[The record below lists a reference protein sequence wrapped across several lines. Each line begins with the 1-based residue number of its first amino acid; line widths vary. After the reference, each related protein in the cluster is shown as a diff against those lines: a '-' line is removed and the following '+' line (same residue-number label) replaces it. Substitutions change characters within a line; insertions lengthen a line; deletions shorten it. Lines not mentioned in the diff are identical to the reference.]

1 MSQESTVHKQNNLQI
16 AADLEGY
23 VERPQGHGPW
33 PGVVVIMEAFGVT
46 GHIQNA
52 CKRLARAGFVALAPD
67 HFHGEVVP
75 YNSEM
80 QKILERISNLKDAQ
94 LVEEVGQSLDWLDG
108 QPDVK
113 EGSHGIIGFCMGGR
127 LAFLSNCR
135 HATRLKAAVAFYGGG
150 IAPGTHPDRLGR
162 TPPIGEAQDMQ
173 APIFLGYG
181 ADDQGIP
188 GDEHARIA
196 KTLTDLK
203 KRYMLS
209 VYPGAG
215 HAFLCE
221 ERPAYAP
228 KVEPI
233 AWQDAIAFLKA
244 NLG

>member
-1 MSQESTVHKQNNLQI
+1 MHQQNNVQI

-23 VERPQGHGPW
+23 VERPQGGGPF

-52 CKRLARAGFVALAPD
+52 CKRLAKAGFVALAPD
-67 HFHGEVVP
+67 HFHGEIIP
-75 YNSEM
+75 YNAEM
-80 QKILERISNLKDAQ
+80 PKVMAKISSLKDEQ
-94 LVEEVGQSLDWLDG
+94 LVQEVGQCLDWFDQ

-113 EGSHGIIGFCMGGR
+113 KGAHGIIGFCMGGR

-135 HATRLKAAVAFYGGG
+135 HGARLRAAVAFYGGA
-150 IAPGTHPDRLGR
+150 IAPGVSPDRLGR
-162 TPPIGEAQDMQ
+162 IPPIGEAEKMQ
-173 APIFLGYG
+173 GPVFLGYG
-181 ADDQGIP
+181 ADDQGIS
-188 GDEHARIA
+188 GEEHARIA

-203 KRYMLS
+203 KRYVLS

-233 AWQDAIAFLKA
+233 VWREAIGFLTA
-244 NLG
+244 NLA

>member
-1 MSQESTVHKQNNLQI
+1 MHKQNNTQI

-23 VERPQGHGPW
+23 AERPEGKGPF
-33 PGVVVIMEAFGVT
+33 PGVVVIMEAYGIT
-46 GHIQNA
+46 GHIHNV
-52 CKRLARAGFVALAPD
+52 CKRLVKAGFVALAPD
-67 HFHGEVVP
+67 HFHGDVITYTDSP
-75 YNSEM
+75 AAM
-80 QKILERISNLKDAQ
+80 AKISTLKDDQ
-94 LVEEVGQSLDWLDG
+94 LVKEVGQCLDWFDK
-108 QPDVK
+108 QADVK
-113 EGSHGIIGFCMGGR
+113 KGAHAIIGFCMGGR

-135 HATRLKAAVAFYGGG
+135 LPTRLQASVGFYGGA
-150 IAPGTHPDRLGR
+150 IAPGVNPDRFGR
-162 TPPIGEAQDMQ
+162 IPPIGEAEKMQ

-203 KRYMLS
+203 KRYVLS

-233 AWQDAIAFLKA
+233 AWREAIGFLHA

>member
-1 MSQESTVHKQNNLQI
+1 MYPQNNVQI

-23 VERPQGHGPW
+23 AEWPTGDGPF

-46 GHIQNA
+46 GHIQNV
-52 CKRLARAGFVALAPD
+52 CRRLAKAGFVALAPD
-67 HFHGEVVP
+67 HFHGEVIP
-75 YNSEM
+75 YHAEM
-80 QKILERISNLKDAQ
+80 QKILDKISSLKDEQ
-94 LVEEVGQSLDWLDG
+94 LVKEVGQSLDWFDK
-108 QPDVK
+108 QSDVRR
-113 EGSHGIIGFCMGGR
+113 GAHGIIGFCMGGR

-135 HATRLKAAVAFYGGG
+135 LAGRLQASVSFYGGA
-150 IAPGTHPDRLGR
+150 IAPGVSPDRLGR
-162 TPPIGEAQDMQ
+162 IPPIGEADKLQ
-173 APIFLGYG
+173 APLFLGYG

-196 KTLTDLK
+196 KTLSDLK
-203 KRYMLS
+203 KRYLLS

-228 KVEPI
+228 KVEAI
-233 AWQDAIAFLKA
+233 AWREAIEFLHA

>member
-1 MSQESTVHKQNNLQI
+1 MHKQNNTQI

-23 VERPQGHGPW
+23 AERPEGKGPF
-33 PGVVVIMEAFGVT
+33 PGVVVIMEAYGIT
-46 GHIQNA
+46 GHIHNV
-52 CKRLARAGFVALAPD
+52 CKRLAKAGFVALAPD
-67 HFHGEVVP
+67 HFHGDVIP
-75 YNSEM
+75 YSDSPAAM
-80 QKILERISNLKDAQ
+80 AKIATLKDDQ
-94 LVEEVGQSLDWLDG
+94 LVKEVGQCLDWFDK
-108 QPDVK
+108 QVEVK
-113 EGSHGIIGFCMGGR
+113 KGAHGIIGFCMGGR

-135 HATRLKAAVAFYGGG
+135 LPTRLQAAVGFYGGA
-150 IAPGTHPDRLGR
+150 IAPGVSPDRFGR
-162 TPPIGEAQDMQ
+162 IPPIGEAEKMQ

-203 KRYMLS
+203 KRYVLS

-228 KVEPI
+228 AVEPI
-233 AWQDAIAFLKA
+233 AWREAIEFLHA

>member
-1 MSQESTVHKQNNLQI
+1 MHKQNNVQI

-23 VERPQGHGPW
+23 VERPQGSGPF

-46 GHIQNA
+46 GHIQNV
-52 CKRLARAGFVALAPD
+52 CKRLAKAGFVTLAPD
-67 HFHGEVVP
+67 HFHGEVIP

-80 QKILERISNLKDAQ
+80 PKIMGKIASLKDEQ
-94 LVEEVGQSLDWLDG
+94 LVKEVGQSLDWFDK
-108 QPDVK
+108 QSDVK
-113 EGSHGIIGFCMGGR
+113 RGAHGIMGFCMGGR

-135 HATRLKAAVAFYGGG
+135 HAARLRAAVAFYGGA
-150 IAPGTHPDRLGR
+150 IAPGVSPDRMGR
-162 TPPIGEAQDMQ
+162 IPPIGEAEKMRG
-173 APIFLGYG
+173 AIFLGYG

-203 KRYMLS
+203 KRYVLS

-228 KVEPI
+228 AVEPI
-233 AWQDAIAFLKA
+233 AWRESIEFLHA

>member
-1 MSQESTVHKQNNLQI
+1 MHIQNNTAI
-16 AADLEGY
+16 TSDLEGY
-23 VERPQGHGPW
+23 VARPEGKGPF

-52 CKRLARAGFVALAPD
+52 CKRLAKAGFMALAPD
-67 HFHGEVVP
+67 HFHGEVIP

-80 QKILERISNLKDAQ
+80 QTILAKLSSLKDDV
-94 LVEEVGQSLDWLDG
+94 LVKEVNQSLDWFDK
-108 QPDVK
+108 QSDVK
-113 EGSHGIIGFCMGGR
+113 RGAHGIIGFCMGGR

-135 HATRLKAAVAFYGGG
+135 LPTRLQAAVSFYGGA
-150 IAPGTHPDRLGR
+150 IAPGVDPDRMGR
-162 TPPIGEAQDMQ
+162 TPPIGEAAKMQ
-173 APIFLGYG
+173 APMFLGYG

-203 KRYMLS
+203 KRYILS

-228 KVEPI
+228 AVEHI
-233 AWQDAIAFLKA
+233 AWRESIEFLHA
-244 NLG
+244 TLG